1 MGYISSNSNRFY
13 AAVEA
18 AYALPAEVTAGNRF
32 PAAQVEAHQVFQV
45 SKRMDKT
52 GTRTF
57 LGSPNNVRRQSAF
70 QIKTYLTSWDGAG
83 QPLCGPLMWAAMGA
97 VPALS
102 LGLTVAAVQN
112 GVTLQTTSP
121 HNLSIGSAVSTGSK
135 IRFVTSVSDLYT
147 VVINAPFSEIIAA
160 GTPLTPTV
168 TYQLATVLPSVTV
181 YDYWDPVTAVSRIIT
196 GAGVDSLTINVNGDY
211 HELSYAGPAADILDS
226 QSFVAGMSGLAS
238 FPAEPALSSF
248 DYSVVPGNLG
258 EAWLGNSANQFFT
271 LTQASIQLKNNL
283 DGRNREFGKLYPTS
297 LAPGPREVISEF
309 RLFAQDSSETTGLY
323 VAAKQRNPIPAML
336 QLGQQQGQ
344 MMGIFL
350 PEVMPEMPLFDDSE
364 TRLQWDFKGN
374 LSQGVSNDEIYIA
387 FA

>member
-1 MGYISSNSNRFY
+1 M
-13 AAVEA
+13 
-18 AYALPAEVTAGNRF
+18 
-32 PAAQVEAHQVFQV
+32 QVEAHQAFQV

-70 QIKTYLTSWDGAG
+70 EIKTYLTSWNGPG
-83 QPLCGPLMWAAMGA
+83 QPSCGPLMSAAMGA

-102 LGLTVAAVQN
+102 LGLTVAAIQN
-112 GVTLQTTSP
+112 GVTLQTTSA
-121 HNLSIGSAVSTGSK
+121 HNLSIGSAVSPGSE
-135 IRFVTSVSDLYT
+135 IRFVTAVSDPYT
-147 VVINAPFSEIIAA
+147 VIINAPFTSNVAA

-168 TYQLATVLPSVTV
+168 TYQLATVLPSATI

-238 FPAEPALSSF
+238 FPTEPALSSF

-258 EAWLGNSANQFFT
+258 EAWLGSPGNQFFT
-271 LTQASIQLKNNL
+271 LTQASIQIKNNL
-283 DGRNREFGKLYPTS
+283 AVRNREFGTLYPTA
-297 LAPGPREVISEF
+297 LAPGPREIISEF
-309 RLFAQDSSETTGLY
+309 KLFAQDSSQTTGLY
-323 VAAKQRNPIPAML
+323 VAAKLRNPIPAML

-374 LSQGVSNDEIYIA
+374 VSQGVSNDEIYIA

>member
-18 AYALPAEVTAGNRF
+18 AYAVPAVTAGNRF
-32 PAAQVEAHQVFQV
+32 PAVQVEAHQAFQI

-57 LGSPNNVRRQSAF
+57 LGSPSNVRRQSAF
-70 QIKTYLTSWDGAG
+70 EIKTYLTSWNGAG
-83 QPLCGPLMWAAMGA
+83 QPSCGPLMYAAMGA
-97 VPALS
+97 VPLLS
-102 LGLTVAAVQN
+102 LGLTIAAIQD
-112 GVTLQTTSP
+112 GVTLQTTSA
-121 HNLSIGSAVSTGSK
+121 HNLSIGSAVSPGSE
-135 IRFVTSVSDLYT
+135 IRFVTAVSDPYT
-147 VVINAPFSEIIAA
+147 VVINAPFTGNIAA

-168 TYQLATVLPSVTV
+168 TYQLATVLPSATI
-181 YDYWDPVTAVSRIIT
+181 YDYWDPVTALSRIIT
-196 GAGVDSLTINVNGDY
+196 GAGVDSLAINVNGDY

-258 EAWLGNSANQFFT
+258 EAWLGSPGNQFFT
-271 LTQASIQLKNNL
+271 LTQASIRIKNNL
-283 DGRNREFGKLYPTS
+283 DVRNREFGTLYPTA

-309 RLFAQDSSETTGLY
+309 KLFAQDSSQTTGLY
-323 VAAKQRNPIPAML
+323 VAAKLRNPIPAML

-374 LSQGVSNDEIYIA
+374 VSQGVSNDEIYIA